1 MKRDC
6 SEQPL
11 FCFYA
16 LYCSLKVTG
25 TVYLQRTA
33 LSFTVAGFHFGMDFT
48 TRAAS
53 ASSSGV
59 MLRTMLTWS
68 TEPSFSITICT
79 ITLPCAPSFCAVT
92 GYFML
97 RAKYCK
103 QAVIPPGNSGILSAI
118 WYTGSSPTRSNLISS
133 GFSISLMGQS
143 SFTVNFPS

>member
-68 TEPSFSITICT
+68 TEPSF
-79 ITLPCAPSFCAVT
+79 
-92 GYFML
+92 
-97 RAKYCK
+97 
-103 QAVIPPGNSGILSAI
+103 Q
-118 WYTGSSPTRSNLISS
+118 
-133 GFSISLMGQS
+133 
-143 SFTVNFPS
+143 